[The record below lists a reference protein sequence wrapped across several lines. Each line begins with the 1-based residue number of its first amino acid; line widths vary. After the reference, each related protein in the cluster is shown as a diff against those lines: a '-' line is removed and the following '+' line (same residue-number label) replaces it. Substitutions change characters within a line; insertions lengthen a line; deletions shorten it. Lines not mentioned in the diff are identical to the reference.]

1 VEGTPSNGAPSFADL
16 IAKRNEDLRLGFAA
30 LVIARQEYPQLA
42 LDAYMER
49 LDRLAIE
56 FHENFRLAGEAYHDC
71 EAISTFLAQR
81 RGFRGEDDNY
91 YDARNC
97 YLNEVLDRGVGT
109 PVSLGVIYLEVA
121 QHVGLDLQPILFPSH
136 FLLRLQGQRGND
148 IFIDPYTGRLLDL
161 AGCRDLLTDLYA
173 NSRQFSESLVAPGTK
188 KQVLLRLLQDLKF
201 IYLRENNLPK
211 AVRTLELMCLLSP
224 WDLEQIRDR
233 GFLYYRIG
241 DNEKAA
247 ADLKAYL
254 QHAPPGATLEA
265 VRETLRRLP

>member
-1 VEGTPSNGAPSFADL
+1 MERTPSQGAPSFAEL
-16 IAKRNEDLRLGFAA
+16 ASRRNEELRLGLGA
-30 LVIARQEYPQLA
+30 LVIALEEYPDLPI
-42 LDAYMER
+42 DAYVER
-49 LDRLAIE
+49 LDRLAVE
-56 FHENFRLAGEAYHDC
+56 FHENFSLTDESYHDC
-71 EAISTFLAQR
+71 QAISEFLAAR

-97 YLNEVLDRGVGT
+97 YLNQVLDRGIGT
-109 PVSLGVIYLEVA
+109 PVSLGIIYLEVA

-136 FLLRLQGQRGND
+136 FILRMAGEGGHD

-173 NSRQFSESLVAPGTK
+173 TSRQFSESLVAPGTK

-201 IYLRENNLPK
+201 IYLRENNLQK

>member
-1 VEGTPSNGAPSFADL
+1 VEHTPPEGTPSFADL
-16 IAKRNEDLRLGFAA
+16 AAKRNEELRLGLGA
-30 LVIARQEYPQLA
+30 LVIAREEYPELPVA
-42 LDAYMER
+42 DYVER
-49 LDRLAIE
+49 LDRLAVE
-56 FHENFRLAGEAYHDC
+56 FHENFRLTAEPFHDC
-71 EAISTFLAQR
+71 GSLSEFLARR
-81 RGFRGEDDNY
+81 RGFHGDDDNY

-97 YLNEVLDRGVGT
+97 YLNQVLERGVGT
-109 PVSLGVIYLEVA
+109 PISLGIIYLEVA
-121 QHVGLDLQPILFPSH
+121 GHVGIYLQPILFPSH
-136 FLLRLQGQRGND
+136 FLLRLQGNAGND
-148 IFIDPYTGRLLDL
+148 LFIDPYNGHILDL

-233 GFLYYRIG
+233 GFLYYRMG

-265 VRETLRRLP
+265 VRETLRRLG